1 MIYADNVVNITIV
14 GPNAR
19 LRFDAIKEVT
29 KEKEETKF
37 QTEEAV
43 TLVLPVPALGK
54 LAEILENL
62 KQQIEQQ
69 RGLSNKS
76 NRPENLIKSRR
87 NQRTRNNFCF
97 FSLYFKRII

>member
-37 QTEEAV
+37 QTEEAL

-69 RGLSNKS
+69 QTEQQKQLAEES
-76 NRPENLIKSRR
+76 IKEKASG
-87 NQRTRNNFCF
+87 
-97 FSLYFKRII
+97 KDKK

>member
-29 KEKEETKF
+29 QEKEETKF

-69 RGLSNKS
+69 QTEQQKQLAEESNK
-76 NRPENLIKSRR
+76 EKTKLKD
-87 NQRTRNNFCF
+87 
-97 FSLYFKRII
+97 KK